1 MDYGEFSTIKN
12 EIGGAELRNSLKKQ
26 WLHDNMSIGKDAKKS
41 RRINNVNHRMT
52 KEEKYQ
58 QMLQRIG
65 GFRLLDDDFMTKCF
79 EENIEATELVLRIVL
94 NKPDIKV
101 IKVQTQYSMKNIKGR
116 SLRLD
121 IYATDS
127 EGKKYNIEIQRVDKG
142 AGAKR
147 ARYNSSLIDSDI
159 LPAGFEVEN
168 LAETYVIFITE
179 NDVIGKNKP
188 IYHIDRYI
196 RETEEYFNDGSHII
210 YVNAS
215 CQDDSELGKLMH
227 DFSVTEPENMNFKVL
242 ADATGYYKKDKEGIQ
257 AMCKAMEDM
266 ITDFVIDDRKEAAVR
281 MLESGKLTNEE
292 IARFSDLPLQ
302 VIEELANSLQTT

>member
-1 MDYGEFSTIKN
+1 MGNIM
-12 EIGGAELRNSLKKQ
+12 I
-26 WLHDNMSIGKDAKKS
+26 
-41 RRINNVNHRMT
+41 
-52 KEEKYQ
+52 EERKYQ
-58 QMLQRIG
+58 EMLQRIR

-101 IKVQTQYSMKNIKGR
+101 VKVQTQYSMKNIKGR

-127 EGKKYNIEIQRVDKG
+127 EDKKYNIEIQRADKG

-147 ARYNSSLIDSDI
+147 ARYNSSLIDSNI

-196 RETEEYFNDGSHII
+196 REAEEYFDDGSHII

-215 CQDDSELGKLMH
+215 YKDDTELGKILH
-227 DFSVTEPENMNFKVL
+227 DFSVIEPEDMNFKVL
-242 ADATGYYKKDKEGIQ
+242 ANATGYYKKDKEGIQ

-266 ITDFVIDDRKEAAVR
+266 ITDDRKETALR
-281 MLESGKLTNEE
+281 MLEDEE
-292 IARFSDLPLQ
+292 LSKEKIAKYLNLPLE
-302 VIEELANSLQTT
+302 VVEELAESLQTV

>member
-1 MDYGEFSTIKN
+1 MGNIMT
-12 EIGGAELRNSLKKQ
+12 AEQ
-26 WLHDNMSIGKDAKKS
+26 
-41 RRINNVNHRMT
+41 
-52 KEEKYQ
+52 KYQ
-58 QMLQRIG
+58 EMLQRIR

-79 EENIEATELVLRIVL
+79 EENIGATELVLGIVL

-101 IKVQTQYSMKNIKGR
+101 EKVQTQYSMKNIKGR

-127 EGKKYNIEIQRVDKG
+127 ENKKYNIEIQRADKG

-147 ARYNSSLIDSDI
+147 ARYNSSLIDSNI
-159 LPAGFEVEN
+159 LPAGVEVEN
-168 LAETYVIFITE
+168 LGETYVIFITE

-188 IYHIDRYI
+188 LYHIERYI

-215 CQDDSELGKLMH
+215 YKDDTDLGKLMH
-227 DFSVTEPENMNFKVL
+227 DFSVTEPENMYFKVL
-242 ADATGYYKKDKEGIQ
+242 ADVTGYYKKDKEGIQ

-266 ITDFVIDDRKEAAVR
+266 ITDDRKEAAIR
-281 MLESGKLTNEE
+281 MLEDEGNSCSGRSYVN
-292 IARFSDLPLQ
+292 IP
-302 VIEELANSLQTT
+302 

>member
-1 MDYGEFSTIKN
+1 M
-12 EIGGAELRNSLKKQ
+12 RNSLKKQ
-26 WLHDNMSIGKDAKKS
+26 CFYGSMSLGSLHKRQVFYSVGNI
-41 RRINNVNHRMT
+41 MT
-52 KEEKYQ
+52 EEQKYQ
-58 QMLQRIG
+58 EILQRIR

-101 IKVQTQYSMKNIKGR
+101 VKVQTQYSMKNIKGR

-127 EGKKYNIEIQRVDKG
+127 EDKKYNIEIQRADKG

-147 ARYNSSLIDSDI
+147 ARYNSSLIDSNI
-159 LPAGFEVEN
+159 LPAGSTVEN
-168 LAETYVIFITE
+168 LTETYVIFITE

-196 RETEEYFNDGSHII
+196 REAEEYFDDGSHII

-215 CQDDSELGKLMH
+215 YKDDTELGKLMH
-227 DFSVTEPENMNFKVL
+227 DFSVIEPEDMNFQVL
-242 ADATGYYKKDKEGIQ
+242 ANAVGYYKKDKEGIQ
-257 AMCKAMEDM
+257 AMCKAMEEM
-266 ITDFVIDDRKEAAVR
+266 IADFVADDRKEAALRLLKQGV
-281 MLESGKLTNEE
+281 LTNEQ
-292 IARFSDLPLQ
+292 IAEGVGLDVEVVNALAEENLQ
-302 VIEELANSLQTT
+302 IA

>member
-1 MDYGEFSTIKN
+1 MGNI
-12 EIGGAELRNSLKKQ
+12 
-26 WLHDNMSIGKDAKKS
+26 
-41 RRINNVNHRMT
+41 MT
-52 KEEKYQ
+52 EERKYQ
-58 QMLQRIG
+58 EMLQRIR

-79 EENIEATELVLRIVL
+79 EENSEATELVLRIVL

-101 IKVQTQYSMKNIKGR
+101 VKVQTQYSMKNIKGR

-127 EGKKYNIEIQRVDKG
+127 EDKKYNIEIQRADKG

-147 ARYNSSLIDSDI
+147 ARYNSSLIDSNI

-196 RETEEYFNDGSHII
+196 REAEEYFDDGSHII

-215 CQDDSELGKLMH
+215 YKDDTELGKLMH
-227 DFSVTEPENMNFKVL
+227 DFSVIEPEDMNFKVL
-242 ADATGYYKKDKEGIQ
+242 ANATGYYKKDKEGIQ

-266 ITDFVIDDRKEAAVR
+266 ITDDRKEVAIR
-281 MLESGKLTNEE
+281 MLESGKLTNED
-292 IARFSDLPLQ
+292 IAKFSGLPLE
-302 VIEELANSLQTT
+302 VVEELANSLQTV

>member
-1 MDYGEFSTIKN
+1 MGNI
-12 EIGGAELRNSLKKQ
+12 
-26 WLHDNMSIGKDAKKS
+26 
-41 RRINNVNHRMT
+41 MT
-52 KEEKYQ
+52 EERKYQ
-58 QMLQRIG
+58 EMLQRIR

-101 IKVQTQYSMKNIKGR
+101 VKVQTQYSMKNIKGR

-127 EGKKYNIEIQRVDKG
+127 EDKKYNIEIQRADKG

-147 ARYNSSLIDSDI
+147 ARYNSSLIDSNI

-196 RETEEYFNDGSHII
+196 REAEEYFNDGSHIM

-215 CQDDSELGKLMH
+215 CKDDTELGKLMH
-227 DFSVTEPENMNFKVL
+227 DFSVIEPEDMNFKVL
-242 ADATGYYKKDKEGIQ
+242 ANATGYYKKDKEGIQ

-266 ITDFVIDDRKEAAVR
+266 ITDDRKETALR
-281 MLESGKLTNEE
+281 MLERGKMTQAE
-292 IARFSDLPLQ
+292 IAEDVKLPLE
-302 VIEELANSLQTT
+302 VVEELAKNLQTV

>member
-1 MDYGEFSTIKN
+1 MGNI
-12 EIGGAELRNSLKKQ
+12 
-26 WLHDNMSIGKDAKKS
+26 
-41 RRINNVNHRMT
+41 MT
-52 KEEKYQ
+52 EERKYQ
-58 QMLQRIG
+58 EMLQRIR

-101 IKVQTQYSMKNIKGR
+101 VKVQTQYSMKNIKGR

-127 EGKKYNIEIQRVDKG
+127 EDKKYNIEIQRADKG

-147 ARYNSSLIDSDI
+147 ARYNSSLIDSNI

-168 LAETYVIFITE
+168 LAETFVIFITE

-196 RETEEYFNDGSHII
+196 KETEEYFNDGSHII

-215 CQDDSELGKLMH
+215 YKDDTELGKLMH
-227 DFSVTEPENMNFKVL
+227 DFSVVEPEDMNFKVL
-242 ADATGYYKKDKEGIQ
+242 ANATGYYKKDKEGIQ
-257 AMCKAMEDM
+257 AMCKAIEDM
-266 ITDFVIDDRKEAAVR
+266 ITDDRKETALR
-281 MLESGKLTNEE
+281 MLERGKMTQAE
-292 IARFSDLPLQ
+292 IAEDVNLPLE
-302 VIEELANSLQTT
+302 VVEELAESLQTV

>member
-1 MDYGEFSTIKN
+1 ME
-12 EIGGAELRNSLKKQ
+12 
-26 WLHDNMSIGKDAKKS
+26 S
-41 RRINNVNHRMT
+41 RCLGVGNIMT
-52 KEEKYQ
+52 EERKYQ
-58 QMLQRIG
+58 EMLQRIR

-79 EENIEATELVLRIVL
+79 EDNIEATELVLSIVL

-127 EGKKYNIEIQRVDKG
+127 ENKKYNIEIQRADKG

-147 ARYNSSLIDSDI
+147 ARYNSSLIDSNI
-159 LPAGFEVEN
+159 LPTGFEVEN

-196 RETEEYFNDGSHII
+196 REVEEYFDDGSHII

-215 CQDDSELGKLMH
+215 YKDDTELGKLMH
-227 DFSVTEPENMNFKVL
+227 DFSAIEPEDMNFKVL
-242 ADATGYYKKDKEGIQ
+242 ANATGYYKKDKEGIQ

-266 ITDFVIDDRKEAAVR
+266 ITDDRKETAIR
-281 MLESGKLTNEE
+281 MLERGKMTREE
-292 IARFSDLPLQ
+292 IAEDLKLPLE
-302 VIEELANSLQTT
+302 VVEELANSLQMV